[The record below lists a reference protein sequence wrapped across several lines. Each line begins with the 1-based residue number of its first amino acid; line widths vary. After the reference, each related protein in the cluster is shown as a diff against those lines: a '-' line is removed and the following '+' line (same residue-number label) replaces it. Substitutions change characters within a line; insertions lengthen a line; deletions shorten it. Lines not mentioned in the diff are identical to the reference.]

1 MPQARVPQINGVTV
15 VLDLDNFKEV
25 MKAMGWN
32 EYKPNVVTG
41 GLTRLVEEL
50 ASKLGGVVVH
60 GLDEERGTEE
70 AVIKFVGV
78 DVEEVLEEL
87 ERVRLEIERV
97 GKESGS
103 NATISAGVYVGPITS
118 LKPQP
123 LSVAKKAPEVAM
135 ALRALKKAKK
145 KGGNRIVVL

>member
-1 MPQARVPQINGVTV
+1 LQTNGVTV
-15 VLDLDNFKEV
+15 ILDLDRFKEV

-32 EYKPNVVTG
+32 EYEPNVVTES
-41 GLTRLVEEL
+41 LTRLVEEV
-50 ASKLGGVVVH
+50 ASRLGGIVIH

-70 AVIKFVGV
+70 AVIKFVDV
-78 DVEEVLEEL
+78 DVDEVLKEL
-87 ERVRLEIERV
+87 ERVRLEIERI

-103 NATISAGVYVGPITS
+103 NATISVGAYVGPITS

-123 LSVAKKAPEVAM
+123 LSEAKKAPEVMM

-145 KGGNRIVVL
+145 RGGNKIVVL

>member
-1 MPQARVPQINGVTV
+1 LQVNGVTV

-25 MKAMGWN
+25 MKVMGWS

-41 GLTRLVEEL
+41 SLTRLVKEV
-50 ASKLGGVVVH
+50 ASKLGGIVVH

-70 AVIKFVGV
+70 VVVKFVGA

-87 ERVRLEIERV
+87 EKVRLEIERI
-97 GKESGS
+97 GKESRS

-123 LSVAKKAPEVAM
+123 LSMAKKAPEVVM

>member
-1 MPQARVPQINGVTV
+1 MQVNGVTV
-15 VLDLDNFKEV
+15 ILDLDNFKEV
-25 MKAMGWN
+25 MKVMGWS

-41 GLTRLVEEL
+41 SLTRLVKEV
-50 ASKLGGVVVH
+50 ASKLGGIVVH

-70 AVIKFVGV
+70 AVVKFVGA

-87 ERVRLEIERV
+87 EKVRLEIERI
-97 GKESGS
+97 GKESRS

-123 LSVAKKAPEVAM
+123 LSMAKKAPEVVM